1 MHARIPAGLAFVV
14 LLPFVASAQS
24 GFEVASVKR
33 NTTGN
38 SGWSIVYSADSLRA
52 TNATLAALIQ
62 SAYGIW
68 LEDRLAGGPS
78 WVRTARF
85 DVNAKAVRALP
96 REQLRLMARQLLEK
110 RFGVVLKK
118 EQREEQVYAMRLA
131 RSDGRTGPDLRR
143 SPEVCLENPPP
154 RTTPKSSTGSAP
166 EYSGWCATLTSLAAG
181 LSRYLQAEVVDQT
194 GLPGRWDFT
203 LAFANP
209 SPDAVPSVEAQANL
223 PTIFAAVEEQLGF
236 KLERNARGVV
246 EYVSIAAAHPPT
258 EN

>member
-1 MHARIPAGLAFVV
+1 MISRLRSRLAGLWFSATTHQQLVGPERRIGAVHARM
-14 LLPFVASAQS
+14 VASA
-24 GFEVASVKR
+24 VSV
-33 NTTGN
+33 
-38 SGWSIVYSADSLRA
+38 L
-52 TNATLAALIQ
+52 
-62 SAYGIW
+62 
-68 LEDRLAGGPS
+68 
-78 WVRTARF
+78 
-85 DVNAKAVRALP
+85 ALP
-96 REQLRLMARQLLEK
+96 FAVSAQGAFDLMARQLLEK
-110 RFGVVLKK
+110 RFGVVLRK

-236 KLERNARGVV
+236 RLERNARGVV
-246 EYVSIAAAHPPT
+246 EYVSLAAAHPPT